1 MKKSALLLLLL
12 VLILLAGCGG
22 TKEAK
27 GTGSA
32 ETADLKMMYE
42 NEEFNL
48 KVKETDGWKLAK
60 ANVNGSKL
68 NAKFEKDTINAII
81 SSLTTKKSFKIIKN
95 ELVTGAEKVEILE
108 EKENYISF
116 ESTMKTKIRTDIY
129 LEKQGDYTYIFTF
142 VTPVADYKEVN
153 NEINKLR
160 QNILVN

>member
-27 GTGSA
+27 GTGSTG
-32 ETADLKMMYE
+32 TADLKMLYE
-42 NEEFNL
+42 NEEFNV

-60 ANVNGSKL
+60 ANMNGNKL

-95 ELVTGAEKVEILE
+95 ELVTGAGKVEILE